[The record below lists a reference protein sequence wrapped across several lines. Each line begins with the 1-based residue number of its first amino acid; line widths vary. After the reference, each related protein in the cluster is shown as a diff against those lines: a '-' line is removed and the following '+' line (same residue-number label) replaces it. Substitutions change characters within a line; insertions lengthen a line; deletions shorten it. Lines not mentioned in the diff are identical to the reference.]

1 MNEAKTTTR
10 KQILTIKY
18 NNLIK
23 KLKNLEFLKG
33 KIDIFPSLD
42 EIAIG
47 DIVFFMKMLFT
58 NNDDEFKQ
66 NLKDA
71 LALKNIIIEES
82 NFLILHA
89 EVYPFLLFLY
99 NFI

>member
-1 MNEAKTTTR
+1 MN
-10 KQILTIKY
+10 
-18 NNLIK
+18 
-23 KLKNLEFLKG
+23 KLKKFQFL

-71 LALKNIIIEES
+71 LALKKIELLDNEFEII
-82 NFLILHA
+82 HA